1 MVATLFFNAGGTFT
15 VPDSHTLTVN
25 EGVRLEIPCVQSALF
40 FEQKISGECLIPK
53 NWGIRVS
60 ASQVGQRKIAED
72 DLISANGL
80 KSQDDIIN
88 ATDDF
93 SDGVF
98 SDFEVFDVDE
108 EADFEEALAENS
120 ADKSGFSFTVP
131 DFSKIG
137 CELSLG
143 RITIGGPVSMM
154 KNPVPGFK
162 KKWSVKTATSM
173 KLKGSLPT
181 AKAAQKPI
189 SALVSLELGSFFAG
203 FAAVGLET
211 SASDENPVPS
221 LGAESFLVQACFSHE
236 SQKDFSFF
244 LGSTLSVSQ
253 FSGTKSN
260 QFFSIKTFRPQDC
273 LVNLLNVGLISKSW
287 GRTTL
292 AVQNSFSAGLS
303 RHKNGIA
310 FCNDALISLSGKGFF
325 VSVGCFCA
333 DFGYVTSSGA
343 EIVEP
348 FRAYGSFSVSFKTGG
363 AKIGVNG
370 ACATGVSYDEGV
382 PLQLPAGD
390 VSAGGAGNT
399 SAGNTTAGNS
409 AAGSGVSRTS
419 VMCGFSVA
427 QGDFSVAAEG
437 SVKNLCPKDDFADAV
452 CNFSLKV
459 GFGDGSLQLNTKTPL
474 FFVDEKPVW
483 AVTLNAGGGK
493 QKMLSGSVSGK
504 FEGFAFSALKG
515 SLSLSCGI
523 VKLSASASISSA
535 QKLTWSLS
543 AQVKL

>member
-15 VPDSHTLTVN
+15 VPDSHTLTVS

-40 FEQKISGECLIPK
+40 FEQKIGGECLVPK

-60 ASQVGQRKIAED
+60 ASQVTQNRIAVREKED
-72 DLISANGL
+72 DS
-80 KSQDDIIN
+80 DD
-88 ATDDF
+88 TG
-93 SDGVF
+93 SLDGVF
-98 SDFEVFDVDE
+98 SDFEVFDTDE
-108 EADFEEALAENS
+108 DADFEEFS
-120 ADKSGFSFTVP
+120 DDKSQFSLSIP

-143 RITIGGPVSMM
+143 RITIGGPVSML

-162 KKWSVKTATSM
+162 KKWSAKTASSM
-173 KLKGSLPT
+173 RLKGSLPT
-181 AKAAQKPI
+181 AKAAKKPL
-189 SALVSLELGSFFAG
+189 SALVSLELGNFFAG

-211 SASDENPVPS
+211 AAPDENTVPS
-221 LGAESFLVQACFSHE
+221 LGAESFLVQACFLPG
-236 SQKDFSFF
+236 SQKDFTFF

-253 FSGTKSN
+253 FGGTKSN

-370 ACATGVSYDEGV
+370 ACATGLSYDEGV
-382 PLQLPAGD
+382 PLQLPAGN

-399 SAGNTTAGNS
+399 ATGNS

-419 VMCGFSVA
+419 VMCGISVA
-427 QGDFSVAAEG
+427 QGGFSVAVEG

-493 QKMLSGSVSGK
+493 QKKLSGSVSGK

-523 VKLSASASISSA
+523 VKLSASSSISSA